1 MRLNY
6 YAYLA
11 QALFQ
16 KNAERSV
23 PFLFRPMQ
31 FACLRQTGMVII
43 QVLVMTLDGHTLS
56 SENSATGWISQE
68 NLWSDEKFDSVRDIS
83 KPR

>member
-43 QVLVMTLDGHTLS
+43 QVLVMTLEGHTLS
-56 SENSATGWISQE
+56 SENFATGWISQV
-68 NLWSDEKFDSVRDIS
+68 NLWSDDKFNYV
-83 KPR
+83 